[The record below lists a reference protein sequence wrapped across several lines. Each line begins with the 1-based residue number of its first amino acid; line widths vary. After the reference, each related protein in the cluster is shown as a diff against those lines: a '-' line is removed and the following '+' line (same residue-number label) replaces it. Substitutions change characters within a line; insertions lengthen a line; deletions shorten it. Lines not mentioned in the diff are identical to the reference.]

1 MSLIRAVIVEDEP
14 LGRELLET
22 KLRDN
27 CPQVEIVGSFATAAK
42 AMQGIQSLKPNL
54 VFMDIGL
61 DTITGLEIYQRL
73 RHLNFEAIFITTS
86 RELPDPIHALRLGA
100 SDYLSKP
107 YTDEELIEAVERA
120 TPKILQRISHLHLVN
135 SGKEYFIPIAD
146 LLYCKA
152 AGNYTEV
159 YAQRHNGV
167 QFVLVSETLGR
178 IEERL
183 PPDRFFRIH
192 RSALVH
198 REYIRG
204 INRQDGGLRAMMSD
218 GQELDISRDKRSDF
232 FHWMGVHED

>member
-73 RHLNFEAIFITTS
+73 HHLNFEAIFITTS
-86 RELPDPIHALRLGA
+86 RELPDPIQALRLGA
-100 SDYLSKP
+100 SDFLSKP

-120 TPKILQRISHLHLVN
+120 TPKILQKKSHLHLVN
-135 SGKEYFIPIAD
+135 AGKEYFIPIAE

-159 YAQRHNGV
+159 YAQGQKGV

-192 RSALVH
+192 RSALIH